1 MHQRP
6 LQLLPAAAAGADAA
20 GAGTA
25 ASGAGGDNRYIYI
38 ILFIRAN

>member
-1 MHQRP
+1 MHQEPR
-6 LQLLPAAAAGADAA
+6 QLLPAVAANAGAAGA
-20 GAGTA
+20 A